1 MSASINFDSENF
13 GKLFM
18 RLFLGIFFMVNGV
31 YFFIH
36 GHTALAILG
45 KILGV
50 IGVHFSPVIFGGI
63 LATIHIVCG
72 LTVVIGFLFRT
83 SCFLLGLIS
92 IFKVAITLLASGSI
106 THDSAYAFT
115 VGMTMFGMM
124 FIGGGRFVAGKQ

>member
-18 RLFLGIFFMVNGV
+18 RLFLGIFFMANGV
-31 YFFIH
+31 HFFAY
-36 GHTALAILG
+36 GHSALAILG
-45 KILGV
+45 KMLGA
-50 IGVHFSPVIFGGI
+50 IGIHFSPVIFGGI

-72 LTVVIGFLFRT
+72 LTVVIGFFFRT

-92 IFKVAITLLASGSI
+92 LLKVAVAILAGGSI
-106 THDSAYAFT
+106 TNDTAYAFT

-124 FIGGGRFVAGKQ
+124 FTGGGRFAAGKQ